1 MCPEGLDVKLRG
13 EGLPSLQGP
22 GFSLSTEKGGKIPP
36 GIRNCTQALQTPG
49 EYPSD
54 GITRVW
60 KRLSSGLFEAE
71 AWEEQHPTRLRQ
83 ER

>member
-1 MCPEGLDVKLRG
+1 MKLGG

-22 GFSLSTEKGGKIPP
+22 GLSLSTEKGGKVPP
-36 GIRNCTQALQTPG
+36 GNQKRIQALQTLG

-54 GITRVW
+54 SITRVW
-60 KRLSSGLFEAE
+60 KHLCSGLVEAE
-71 AWEEQHPTRLRQ
+71 VWEEQHPTRLRQ

>member
-1 MCPEGLDVKLRG
+1 MKLSG

-22 GFSLSTEKGGKIPP
+22 GFSLNTEKGGKVPP
-36 GIRNCTQALQTPG
+36 GNQKRTQALQTLG
-49 EYPSD
+49 EYPPDS
-54 GITRVW
+54 ITRVW
-60 KRLSSGLFEAE
+60 KHLSSGLVEAE